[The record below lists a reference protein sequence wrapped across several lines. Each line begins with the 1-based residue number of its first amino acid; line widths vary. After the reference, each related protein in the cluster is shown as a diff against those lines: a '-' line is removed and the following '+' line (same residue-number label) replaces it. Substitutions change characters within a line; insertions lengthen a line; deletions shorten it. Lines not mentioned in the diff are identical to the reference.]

1 MSEERSVLIVGAG
14 TMGHGIAVCFV
25 DAGWRVI
32 LVDPDDA
39 ALARARLSIAS
50 ALDLF
55 SRIDGSPDSRREG
68 ALKLLST
75 TVDMPD
81 CVPDFAIETVPEELE
96 LKRRVLREIESRAAS
111 DAVICSNTSALA
123 ISSLAE
129 GMKHPERFL
138 GTHFWNPP
146 YILPCVEVVPG
157 RHTALV
163 AVERT
168 VDVLRLVGRR
178 PVALKHDLPGFVGN
192 RLQHA
197 MQREAMAIV
206 ESGAISPEDLD
217 DIVRNSFGLRAAL
230 LGPFERA
237 DLGGIDVTTRVQE
250 YLLPLLEDAKIP
262 SGLLTD
268 RVERGDLGAK
278 TGRGFFDWDEEEV
291 RRRVESRD
299 EALLRIVR
307 LLRTAEENDG
317 NR

>member
-25 DAGWRVI
+25 DAGWRVV
-32 LVDPDDA
+32 LVDPADA
-39 ALARARLSIAS
+39 ALARARSSIAL

-55 SRIDGSPDSRREG
+55 CRIDGSPDSRREEG
-68 ALKLLST
+68 LELLST
-75 TVDMPD
+75 AVGMPD
-81 CVPDFAIETVPEELE
+81 CVPDFIVETVPEELD
-96 LKRRVLREIESRAAS
+96 LKRRVLGEIESRAAG

-157 RHTALV
+157 RHTAPS

-168 VDVLRLVGRR
+168 IDVLRQAGRR

-206 ESGAISPEDLD
+206 ESGAITPEDLD
-217 DIVRNSFGLRAAL
+217 DIVRNSFGLRAAM

-250 YLLPLLEDAKIP
+250 YLLPFLEDAKVP
-262 SGLLTD
+262 SRLLAD

-278 TGRGFFDWDEEEV
+278 TGSGFFDWDEEKV
-291 RRRVESRD
+291 RRRVETRD
-299 EALLRIVR
+299 EVLLRIIR
-307 LLRTAEENDG
+307 LLREVEEGDE

>member
-25 DAGWRVI
+25 DAGWRAN
-32 LVDPDDA
+32 LVDPADA
-39 ALARARLSIAS
+39 ALARARSSISS

-55 SRIDGSPDSRREG
+55 SRIDGSPDSRREE
-68 ALKLLST
+68 ALERLST

-81 CVPDFAIETVPEELE
+81 CVPDFIIETVPEELD
-96 LKRRVLREIESRAAS
+96 LKRQVLREIESRAAGN
-111 DAVICSNTSALA
+111 AVICSNTSALA

-129 GMKHPERFL
+129 EMKHPERFL

-157 RHTALV
+157 RHTEQA

-168 VDVLRLVGRR
+168 VDVLRQVGRR

-206 ESGAISPEDLD
+206 ESGAVSPEDLD
-217 DIVRNSFGLRAAL
+217 EIARNSFGLRAAL

-250 YLLPLLEDAKIP
+250 YLLPFLEDAKIP
-262 SGLLTD
+262 SDLLTD
-268 RVERGDLGAK
+268 RVERGDLGTK
-278 TGRGFFDWDEEEV
+278 TGRGFFDWDEEKAQ
-291 RRRVESRD
+291 RRVGTRD

-307 LLRTAEENDG
+307 LIRSGEGEDG

>member
-1 MSEERSVLIVGAG
+1 MSEARSVLIVGAG

-25 DAGWRVI
+25 DAGWRVV
-32 LVDPDDA
+32 LVDPADT
-39 ALARARLSIAS
+39 ALARARSSVTS

-55 SRIDGSPDSRREG
+55 CRIDGSPDSRREE
-68 ALKLLST
+68 ALDRLST
-75 TVDMPD
+75 MVGMPD
-81 CVPDFAIETVPEELE
+81 RVPDFAIETVPEDLD

-111 DAVICSNTSALA
+111 DAVICSNTSALE

-129 GMKHPERFL
+129 GMRHPERFL

-157 RHTALV
+157 RRTEQAV
-163 AVERT
+163 VERT
-168 VDVLRLVGRR
+168 VDVLRQVGRR
-178 PVALKHDLPGFVGN
+178 PVALKRDLPGFVGN

-250 YLLPLLEDAKIP
+250 YLLPFLEDAKIP

-278 TGRGFFDWDEEEV
+278 TGRGFFDWDEEKV
-291 RRRVESRD
+291 RRRVETRD
-299 EALLRIVR
+299 EVLLHIVR
-307 LLRTAEENDG
+307 LLRVNL
-317 NR
+317 